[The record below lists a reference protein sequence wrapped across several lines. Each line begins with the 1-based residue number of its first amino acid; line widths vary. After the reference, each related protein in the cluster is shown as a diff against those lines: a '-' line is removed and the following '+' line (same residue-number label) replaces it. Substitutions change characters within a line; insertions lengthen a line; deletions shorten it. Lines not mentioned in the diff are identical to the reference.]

1 MGWAHLHPEH
11 VDQEEEIRMGDRV
24 SANPARSRVGRRA
37 DGRKRPPDFA
47 DSDIVDAILA
57 EVEWEDEG
65 NPDAAL
71 DGWWS
76 NRWASPARHSA
87 GDD

>member
-1 MGWAHLHPEH
+1 MGHRISP
-11 VDQEEEIRMGDRV
+11 
-24 SANPARSRVGRRA
+24 NPAGSQVGRRA
-37 DGRKRPPDFA
+37 DGRRKPPDFA
-47 DSDIVDAILA
+47 DSDVVDAILV

-65 NPDAAL
+65 NPEALL

-76 NRWASPARHSA
+76 DRWGSPARHSA

>member
-1 MGWAHLHPEH
+1 
-11 VDQEEEIRMGDRV
+11 MGDRI
-24 SANPARSRVGRRA
+24 SPYPAGSRIGRRA
-37 DGRKRPPDFA
+37 DGRRKPPGFA
-47 DSDIVDAILA
+47 DSDVVDAILV

-65 NPDAAL
+65 NSEALL

-76 NRWASPARHSA
+76 DRWGPPARHSA

>member
-1 MGWAHLHPEH
+1 MGSAHFHPEH
-11 VDQEEEIRMGDRV
+11 VYQEEEIRMGDRILA
-24 SANPARSRVGRRA
+24 SPARSRVRKRVDGRR
-37 DGRKRPPDFA
+37 RPADFA
-47 DSDIVDAILA
+47 DSDIVDAILV

-65 NPDAAL
+65 NSDAAL

>member
-1 MGWAHLHPEH
+1 
-11 VDQEEEIRMGDRV
+11 MGDRV

-71 DGWWS
+71 DGWCPTDGRRLRVILLETTRTQGAW
-76 NRWASPARHSA
+76 RHL
-87 GDD
+87 GGVIV

>member
-1 MGWAHLHPEH
+1 
-11 VDQEEEIRMGDRV
+11 MGDRI
-24 SANPARSRVGRRA
+24 SGNPARSRVGRRA
-37 DGRKRPPDFA
+37 DGRRKPPDFG
-47 DSDIVDAILA
+47 DSDVVDAILV

-65 NPDAAL
+65 NSEAPL

-76 NRWASPARHSA
+76 DRWGPPARHSA

>member
-1 MGWAHLHPEH
+1 
-11 VDQEEEIRMGDRV
+11 MGDRILA
-24 SANPARSRVGRRA
+24 SPARARVGRRA
-37 DGRKRPPDFA
+37 DGRRRPPDFA
-47 DSDIVDAILA
+47 DSDVVDAILV

-76 NRWASPARHSA
+76 DRWGPPTRHSA